1 MFIIHYIRSKTEPKM
16 KKTLPIYLTCL
27 FLFVFCI
34 QSFAGKKTEQ
44 INSEYLKAKSLLDSM
59 HVYFGSDQEKYL
71 LNRDLFNQLKF
82 KTLVDSNFREIIF
95 EHSEFLRKNYY
106 YEEAI
111 PILTTSI
118 LVAKERNDT
127 LSQAFFHKLLS
138 THYYH
143 VNNYDSSYSQLD
155 KAYILYGLLKNKS
168 EQGIINVRKAR
179 IEYNLGNYEKALEYS
194 FKALEQHKEAG
205 DLKKIAISYLQLGN
219 TFFYLTNY
227 RESKQYYELAA
238 LLFQNNGN
246 DYGYY
251 EAISNVGLVE
261 IKQKKFRIGI
271 NKQLEALKF
280 LKKNNYAID
289 AGVTYN
295 FLVDAYLGLSQYD
308 SSAYYSKLA
317 KNEFSK
323 ADYQQGIGECYLN
336 DAKIFFEKKQFNEA
350 LTSAISCYDIATE
363 NSYFELSEDVNY
375 QLYKIYKKLNNESKS
390 FIHLENYLTI
400 KDSLNF
406 NPYVLQSDALKYQLE
421 AEEAHL
427 KQQFAEERA
436 KIQAEKSRK
445 TRQQLIITLI
455 IATITLIS
463 LFVTIYYLY
472 KNNKL
477 TNNISLQ
484 REQIA
489 EQLKQREALLSEIHH
504 RVKNNLQVIRSMLS
518 LQNQYISDDSL
529 KKIIEEC
536 KGRIT
541 SMSLIH
547 ESLYKKQDFKE
558 ALFNKYIE
566 ELIPQLVE
574 TYGTD
579 EHKIQLIMDLEPIK
593 LSLDDSIPC
602 GLIINEIISNS
613 LKYAFPNEG
622 EGDIKIELKQQ
633 DGIVDLIISDNGVGL
648 EGEIDF
654 DSYESFGFLLIE
666 TLASQLEAEMSMS
679 TQNGFSYHF
688 KWENK
693 SE

>member
-1 MFIIHYIRSKTEPKM
+1 M

-27 FLFVFCI
+27 FLFAFCI
-34 QSFAGKKTEQ
+34 QSFAGKQTIQ
-44 INSEYLKAKSLLDSM
+44 LNSEYLKAKSLLDSM
-59 HVYFGSDQEKYL
+59 HAYFASDQEKYL
-71 LNRDLFNQLKF
+71 LNRDLFNGLKF
-82 KTLVDSNFREIIF
+82 ETLADSNFRKIIY
-95 EHSEFLRKNYY
+95 EHSEFLRKNYN

-111 PILTTSI
+111 PILTASI
-118 LVAKERNDT
+118 SVAKDRDDT

-143 VNNYDSSYSQLD
+143 INNYDSSYSQLD
-155 KAYILYGLLKNKS
+155 QAYILYGFLQNKS
-168 EQGIINVRKAR
+168 EMGIINVRKAR

-205 DLKKIAISYLQLGN
+205 DSKKMAISYLQLGN

-246 DYGYY
+246 EYGYY

-261 IKQKKFRIGI
+261 IKQKKFRNGI

-295 FLVDAYLGLSQYD
+295 FLVDAYLGLSKYD

-317 KNEFSK
+317 KNEFIK
-323 ADYQQGIGECYLN
+323 ADYQQGISECHLN
-336 DAKIFFEKKQFNEA
+336 EAKIYFEKKQFNEA
-350 LTSAISCYDIATE
+350 LTSAIGCYDIASE
-363 NSYFELSEDVNY
+363 NSYFELLEEANY

-390 FIHLENYLTI
+390 FMHLENYLTI

-406 NPYVLQSDALKYQLE
+406 NPYALQSDALKYQLE

-463 LFVTIYYLY
+463 LFITIYYLY
-472 KNNKL
+472 KNSKL
-477 TNNISLQ
+477 TKNISLQ

-529 KKIIEEC
+529 KKIIEDC

-579 EHKIQLIMDLEPIK
+579 ERKIHLIMDLEPIK

-602 GLIINEIISNS
+602 GLIINEVISNS
-613 LKYAFPNEG
+613 LKYAFPNEREG
-622 EGDIKIELKQQ
+622 EIRIELSQQ
-633 DGIVDLIISDNGVGL
+633 NNTVNLSISDNGIGL

-679 TQNGFSYHF
+679 TKSGFSYHF
-688 KWENK
+688 KWENR

>member
-1 MFIIHYIRSKTEPKM
+1 M
-16 KKTLPIYLTCL
+16 KKTLPPYLI
-27 FLFVFCI
+27 FLFVIIFCND
-34 QSFAGKKTEQ
+34 SFANQQTTQ
-44 INSEYLKAKSLLDSM
+44 SDAEYLKAKQLVDSM
-59 HVYFGSDQEKYL
+59 QVYFEKDQEKYQL
-71 LNRDLFNQLKF
+71 TIELFNKLNF
-82 KTLVDSNFREIIF
+82 SVLVDSNLRKIIF
-95 EHSEFLRKNYY
+95 QHSEFLRKNYN

-118 LVAKERNDT
+118 SVAKDRDDT

-143 VNNYDSSYSQLD
+143 INNYDSSYSQLD
-155 KAYILYGLLKNKS
+155 QAYILYGFLQNKS
-168 EQGIINVRKAR
+168 EMGIINVRKAR

-246 DYGYY
+246 EYGYY

-261 IKQKKFRIGI
+261 IKQKKFRNGI

-295 FLVDAYLGLSQYD
+295 FLVDAYLGLSKYD

-317 KNEFSK
+317 KNEFIK
-323 ADYQQGIGECYLN
+323 ADYQQGISECHLN
-336 DAKIFFEKKQFNEA
+336 DAKIFFEKKLFNEA
-350 LTSAISCYDIATE
+350 LKSAIGCYDIASE
-363 NSYFELSEDVNY
+363 NSYFELLEEANY

-390 FIHLENYLTI
+390 FMHLENYLTI

-406 NPYVLQSDALKYQLE
+406 NPYALQSDALKYQLE

-463 LFVTIYYLY
+463 LFITIYYLY
-472 KNNKL
+472 KNSKL
-477 TNNISLQ
+477 TKNISLQ

-529 KKIIEEC
+529 KKIIEDC

-579 EHKIQLIMDLEPIK
+579 EHKIHLIMDLEPIK

-602 GLIINEIISNS
+602 GLIINEVISNS
-613 LKYAFPNEG
+613 LKYAFPNEREG
-622 EGDIKIELKQQ
+622 EIRIELSQQ
-633 DGIVDLIISDNGVGL
+633 NNTVNLSISDNGVGL

-679 TQNGFSYHF
+679 TKNGFSYHF